1 LSSQSEILN
10 KVRAIKSADSLPPYV
25 SPVSQSVDKMGSTDF
40 LFELINQTK
49 GQDGLKDIVLKNTL
63 GELNNNI
70 NINTMVSDLIKE
82 VFFCYFDLIIPA
94 SATQNGDGFIINIA
108 DIDIVDML
116 STDPNSPEGK
126 YIYDGNDP
134 QKSLNYLIYTAFS
147 ATEDNPVSYVKNDKT
162 LFTLYYLDG
171 NEFKLRL
178 GAEYDGVKL
187 STWAE
192 DYLQG
197 VSFFNMPNFVAQLAD
212 IMTGAISIKTSK
224 GSEAITQNV
233 KLEKALGKLFGFC
246 KPNSNNNNTSDNNGS
261 ANERVLEPITVSA
274 NAFLEDQE
282 NKRAD
287 TGNLFDFSAD
297 DILNI
302 EDIANLRSQGKMRFA
317 TCGNF
322 EMNTDTGDILKAF
335 DELFV
340 DAIKDETIGDN
351 QVYDNEAVAPNI
363 NETATFL
370 NDMLYNNVEP
380 YINDADGNEQGSTS
394 ANDAVVNLP
403 NMEMEFEMNVVKA
416 IPFALT
422 QQIISPQLM
431 LLIKASSLIVGE
443 EENSGVVTM
452 ETVVNKL
459 GTFIT
464 QIGDQ
469 IWNVIQDKIFEIL
482 VKELQDVLSGLATKY
497 ITQRF
502 SDYTAILSFI
512 MNLINQLN
520 LSASGCQSMLDVIT
534 RLLSLNYFGPAFP
547 IPPPLVYAGG
557 MLKPGLN
564 QVSVVN
570 DLKSQLADKGIETG
584 AYMSDGT
591 PNYMMAA
598 MEIQTQ
604 VMVKHIKED
613 SKIDV
618 MTIGPTGPT
627 TGYAQMS

>member
-1 LSSQSEILN
+1 MGSQSEIFN
-10 KVRAIKSADSLPPYV
+10 KVRALKSAESLPPYV
-25 SPVSQSVDKMGSTDF
+25 SPVSQSVDNMGSTDF
-40 LFELINQTK
+40 LFELIKQTK

-63 GELNNNI
+63 GALNNNVD
-70 NINTMVSDLIKE
+70 INTMVFDLIKE
-82 VFFCYFDLIIPA
+82 VFFCFFDLIIPS
-94 SATQNGDGFIINIA
+94 SATQNGNGFIINVS
-108 DIDIVDML
+108 DIDLVDML

-147 ATEDNPVSYVKNDKT
+147 ATEDSPVSYIKNGKT

-171 NEFKLRL
+171 NEFKLRI
-178 GAEYDGVKL
+178 GAEYDGEQL

-192 DYLQG
+192 DYLQDI
-197 VSFFNMPNFVAQLAD
+197 SFFNMPNFIAELAD
-212 IMTGAISIKTSK
+212 IMTGVISLKTTK
-224 GSEAITQNV
+224 GTEAITKNV
-233 KLEKALGKLFGFC
+233 KLEKVMEKLFGFC
-246 KPNSNNNNTSDNNGS
+246 KPNSGGN

-274 NAFLEDQE
+274 NDFLENQE

-287 TGNLFDFSAD
+287 TGNLFDFSPE

-322 EMNTDTGDILKAF
+322 EMDTNADDILAAF
-335 DELFV
+335 DALFA
-340 DAIKDETIGDN
+340 DAVKGETIDGN

-363 NETATFL
+363 SETATFI
-370 NDMLYNNVEP
+370 NDLLYNNVEP
-380 YINDADGNEQGSTS
+380 YTDNNSGNEDGSSS
-394 ANDAVVNLP
+394 ANDIVVNLP
-403 NMEMEFEMNVVKA
+403 NMEMEFELGVVKA
-416 IPFALT
+416 IPFAIT
-422 QQIISPQLM
+422 QQIISPQLL
-431 LLIKASSLIVGE
+431 LLIKASSLIIGE

-459 GTFIT
+459 GGFIAK
-464 QIGDQ
+464 IGDQ

-482 VKELQDVLSGLATKY
+482 EKELQDALTELATKY

-502 SDYTAILSFI
+502 SDYTSILSFI
-512 MNLINQLN
+512 MNLINQLS
-520 LSASGCQSMLDVIT
+520 LSTSGCQSMLDIIT
-534 RLLSLNYFGPAFP
+534 RLLSLNYFGPALP

-598 MEIQTQ
+598 MEIQTN
-604 VMVKHIKED
+604 VMIKRFKED
-613 SKIDV
+613 TNLSV
-618 MTIGPTGPT
+618 VTMGPTGPT
-627 TGYAQMS
+627 IGYAQMS